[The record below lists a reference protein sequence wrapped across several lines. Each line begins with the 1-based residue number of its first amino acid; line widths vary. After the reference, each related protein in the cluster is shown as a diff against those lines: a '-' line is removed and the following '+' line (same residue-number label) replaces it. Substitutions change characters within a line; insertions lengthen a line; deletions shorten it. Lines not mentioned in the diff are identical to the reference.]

1 MAGSVVDFA
10 VVPPRLD
17 DAMVKEILQRLND
30 LGLWAQVLA
39 VTVFCVAILLYLK
52 GPEQAFV
59 DLWLT
64 HDQQAM
70 RLFEAKDLE
79 GAAEKFEDPGW
90 KALAQYRAGD
100 YAEAAETW
108 ARVASAEGFYNRGN
122 AYMKAFE
129 YRKAIPAYELAVE
142 EAPDWVEAQEN
153 LELARYTLDYIERS
167 REQSDTGEESGIGAD
182 DIVYDNTSER
192 GAETKVSRESAV
204 EAQSAEKW
212 MRTVD
217 TDTADFLR
225 SRFML
230 ESARRG
236 EL

>member
-1 MAGSVVDFA
+1 
-10 VVPPRLD
+10 
-17 DAMVKEILQRLND
+17 MVKDLLQRLND
-30 LGLWAQVLA
+30 LNLWAQLLA
-39 VTVFCVAILLYLK
+39 VTVLGVAVLLYLK
-52 GPEQAFV
+52 GPEQAFI

-70 RLFEAKDLE
+70 RLFESNDLE
-79 GAAEKFEDPGW
+79 DAAEKFEDPGW
-90 KALAQYRAGD
+90 KGLAQYRTGD
-100 YAEAAETW
+100 YDEAAETW
-108 ARVASAEGFYNRGN
+108 ARVANAEGFYNRGN

-142 EAPDWVEAQEN
+142 EAPGWAEVQEN
-153 LELARYTLDYIERS
+153 LDLARYTLEYIERS

-192 GAETKVSRESAV
+192 GTETRVSRESAV

>member
-1 MAGSVVDFA
+1 
-10 VVPPRLD
+10 
-17 DAMVKEILQRLND
+17 MVKGILQRLND
-30 LGLWAQVLA
+30 LSLWAQVLA
-39 VTVFCVAILLYLK
+39 VTVFGVAILLYLK

-79 GAAEKFEDPGW
+79 GAAEMFEDPDW
-90 KALAQYRAGD
+90 KALAQYRAGY

-142 EAPDWVEAQEN
+142 EAPGWTEAQEN
-153 LELARYTLDYIERS
+153 LGLARYTLDYIERS